1 VRIPRDANGQ
11 NLRGIAFI
19 DCESTQVAEA
29 CLKLNSSKI
38 RGQPVQIY
46 LSKPPAESSVEI

>member
-1 VRIPRDANGQ
+1 MRIPRDANGQ

-46 LSKPPAESSVEI
+46 LSKPPAESSEEI